1 MMASLMAAPPGF
13 GAEAVMHTIT
23 LSWYSSPSP
32 NVVGYRV
39 HVGTQSGLYPIQLDA
54 GNQTMME
61 VPHLIDGT
69 TYYFMVTAYLAD
81 GTESFPS
88 EEIHYLPNPTTLLNI
103 SARGEVQIGDKVMIA
118 GFIVGGIGRKRVV
131 IRALGPSMI
140 QSGVSGTLPDPVL
153 ELYGSQGFLIS
164 NDNWRDG
171 DAAQLE
177 SFGLAPGAD
186 LEAGVAV
193 TLDPGSYTA
202 IVRGNGGT
210 TGVALVEVYDCG
222 ALGTQ

>member
-1 MMASLMAAPPGF
+1 MIATLMAAPPGF
-13 GAEAVMHTIT
+13 GAQMVMRTIT
-23 LSWYSSPSP
+23 LSWYASPSP
-32 NVVGYRV
+32 DVIGYRV
-39 HVGTQSGLYPIQLDA
+39 HVGTESGFYTIHLDA
-54 GNQTMME
+54 GNQTMID

-69 TYYFMVTAYLAD
+69 TYYFTVTAYAAN
-81 GTESFPS
+81 GTESNPS

-103 SARGEVQIGDKVMIA
+103 SARGEVQTGDKVMIA

-140 QSGVSGTLPDPVL
+140 QSGISGTLPDPVL

-171 DAAQLE
+171 DAAQIE
-177 SFGLAPGAD
+177 SFGLAPSAD
-186 LEAGVAV
+186 LEAGIAV

-202 IVRGNGGT
+202 VVHGNGGA

-222 ALGTQ
+222 ALSTQ